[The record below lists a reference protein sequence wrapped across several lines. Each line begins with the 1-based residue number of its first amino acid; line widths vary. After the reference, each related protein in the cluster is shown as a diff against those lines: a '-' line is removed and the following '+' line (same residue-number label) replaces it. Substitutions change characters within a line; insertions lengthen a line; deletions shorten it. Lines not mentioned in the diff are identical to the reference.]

1 MKKLLAITITGL
13 FLFGC
18 GPDTPAEI
26 VAHNRT
32 VDEENISELMMVRYY
47 HDERTDLCFAARY
60 VGFREG
66 LLTSVPC
73 NAAVLE
79 SATNF
84 KSDK

>member
-1 MKKLLAITITGL
+1 MKKLLTAIIAGL

-18 GPDTPAEI
+18 TPDTPEEI
-26 VAHNRT
+26 AAHNREI
-32 VDEENISELMMVRYY
+32 DAENIGELLIVRYY

-73 NAAVLE
+73 NSAVLE

-84 KSDK
+84 SSNK